1 VQQETR
7 IPTGN
12 IKDMATSAPS
22 SSRNLWRLL
31 AYVRPYWVSFAAAT
45 VCGLIKLL
53 IPVAVMWVIGQCID
67 VLTAAEAGR
76 LAPGIVRE
84 RLWHY
89 LLLGSGLMLV
99 APVPVY
105 LRSAIGARAVQEVMR
120 NLRCDLYAHMQ
131 KLSHSFFESNRSG
144 SLTNRIIWDIES
156 IQPFIGRAFVQMWMS
171 IGLIVVVL
179 GYFFSRSLLLG
190 ALSLSLIPFQILI
203 QRAIA
208 WKVKKNAKAIS
219 DRLAHLAGSTQ
230 EVLAA
235 ATIVKAFTHE
245 EDEVQRFSENTTTLV
260 ELGARNSRLNGL
272 NEALMQLLRTSGQLL
287 LIGIGG
293 FLALSHS
300 GAVTVGV
307 VTQFVLMQGQLYMPF
322 DWLNEMQVLLATA
335 LGATDRIFTIF
346 DTELEITDR
355 PNAVPAPHFTG
366 TIQFERVAFTYPGAT
381 RPVFTDLTLDIPAHT
396 TMALVGPSGSGKT
409 TITSLANRFY
419 EWQEGS
425 IRIDGHDLRDYTI
438 YSLRRQIGL
447 VPQAPLLL
455 SGTIADNI
463 LYGRPDASYEEM
475 CEAARRAYADEFID
489 KLEDGYDTLIGERGM
504 KLSGGQQQRIS
515 IARAFLKD
523 PAILILDEATSAL
536 DAESEHIV
544 QLALENLMHN
554 RTTLVIAHRLATI
567 RHADQI
573 AVIDEGHVAELGTHD
588 SLIAQD
594 GLYAALCRRQFTDG
608 AVYPHAGL

>member
-1 VQQETR
+1 M
-7 IPTGN
+7 G
-12 IKDMATSAPS
+12 SAEARA

-31 AYVRPYWVSFAAAT
+31 AYVRPYWTSFAAAT

-53 IPVAVMWVIGQCID
+53 IPVAIMWVTGQCID
-67 VLTAAEAGR
+67 VLATTHGQA
-76 LAPGIVRE
+76 LAVVWP

-89 LLLGSGLMLV
+89 LLLGTGLMLV
-99 APVPVY
+99 APVPIY
-105 LRSAIGARAVQEVMR
+105 LRSAIGARAVQEVVR

-179 GYFFSRSLLLG
+179 GYFFSRSLILG
-190 ALSLSLIPFQILI
+190 SLSLALIPFQILI

-208 WKVKKNAKAIS
+208 WKVKKNAKSIS
-219 DRLAHLAGSTQ
+219 DKLAHLAGSTQ
-230 EVLAA
+230 EKLGAT
-235 ATIVKAFTHE
+235 TIVKAFTRE
-245 EDEVQRFSENTTTLV
+245 DDEVQRFSDDTIALV
-260 ELGARNSRLNGL
+260 ELGAHNSRLNGL
-272 NEALMQLLRTSGQLL
+272 NEALMQLLRMTGQLL
-287 LIGIGG
+287 LIGVGG
-293 FLALSHS
+293 YLALTHT
-300 GAVTVGV
+300 GKLTAGV

-335 LGATDRIFTIF
+335 LGATDRIFSIF
-346 DTELEITDR
+346 DTEPEIADR
-355 PNAVPAPHFTG
+355 PGATPAPHFAG
-366 TIQFERVAFTYPGAT
+366 EIRFEHVAFTYPGAT
-381 RPVFTDLTLDIPAHT
+381 HPVFTDLTLEVPARAT
-396 TMALVGPSGSGKT
+396 VAIVGPSGSGKT
-409 TITSLANRFY
+409 TVTNLVNRFY
-419 EWQEGS
+419 EWQQGC
-425 IRIDGHDLRDYTI
+425 IRIDGRDLRDYTI

-447 VPQAPLLL
+447 VPQAPLLF

-463 LYGRPDASYEEM
+463 LYGRPDATCEEVRA
-475 CEAARRAYADEFID
+475 AARNAYADEFIE
-489 KLEDGYDTLIGERGM
+489 KLEDGYDSLIGERGM

-544 QLALENLMHN
+544 QRALENLMRN

-567 RHADQI
+567 RHADLI
-573 AVIDEGHVAELGTHD
+573 AVIDDARVSELGTHD
-588 SLIAQD
+588 SLMQHD
-594 GLYAALCRRQFTDG
+594 GTYAALCRRQFTDG
-608 AVYPHAGL
+608 AVGV

>member
-1 VQQETR
+1 MR
-7 IPTGN
+7 SS
-12 IKDMATSAPS
+12 AAPS
-22 SSRNLWRLL
+22 NSKNLWRLL
-31 AYVRPYWVSFAAAT
+31 AYVRPYWTSFAAAT

-53 IPVAVMWVIGQCID
+53 IPVAVMWVVGQCID
-67 VLTAAEAGR
+67 VLAMANAGK
-76 LAPGIVRE
+76 LAGAVVWE

-89 LLLGSGLMLV
+89 LLLGVGLMLL

-105 LRSAIGARAVQEVMR
+105 LRSAIGARAVQEVVR

-171 IGLIVVVL
+171 IGLIIVVL

-203 QRAIA
+203 QRAIS
-208 WKVKKNAKAIS
+208 WKVKANAKAIS

-230 EVLAA
+230 EKLAA

-245 EDEVQRFSENTTTLV
+245 EDEVQRFSDDTIALV
-260 ELGARNSRLNGL
+260 ELGAHNSRLNGL
-272 NEALMQLLRTSGQLL
+272 NEALMQFLRMTGQLL
-287 LIGIGG
+287 LIGVGG
-293 FLALSHS
+293 YLALTHTGKIS
-300 GAVTVGV
+300 VGV

-335 LGATDRIFTIF
+335 MGATDRIFGIF
-346 DTELEITDR
+346 DTEPEIADR
-355 PNAVPAPHFTG
+355 PDAAPAPHFTG
-366 TIQFERVAFTYPGAT
+366 EILFEHVSFTYPGAT
-381 RPVFTDLTLDIPAHT
+381 QPVFTDLTLEVPAHAT
-396 TMALVGPSGSGKT
+396 VALVGPSGSGKT
-409 TITSLANRFY
+409 TVTNLVNRFY
-419 EWQEGS
+419 DWQQGS
-425 IRIDGHDLRDYTI
+425 IRIDGRDLREYTI

-447 VPQAPLLL
+447 VPQSPLLF

-463 LYGRPDASYEEM
+463 LYGRPDASCEEVR
-475 CEAARRAYADEFID
+475 EAARRAYADEFIE
-489 KLEDGYDTLIGERGM
+489 KLEDGYDSLIGERGM

-544 QLALENLMHN
+544 QRALENLMRN

-567 RHADQI
+567 RHADLI
-573 AVIDEGHVAELGTHD
+573 AVIDNAHVAELGTHD
-588 SLIAQD
+588 TLIQLN
-594 GLYAALCRRQFTDG
+594 GTYAALCRRQFTDG
-608 AVYPHAGL
+608 VVGIGRGNDDSDRKGQ

>member
-1 VQQETR
+1 
-7 IPTGN
+7 
-12 IKDMATSAPS
+12 M
-22 SSRNLWRLL
+22 L
-31 AYVRPYWVSFAAAT
+31 AYVRPYWTSFAAAT

-53 IPVAVMWVIGQCID
+53 IPVGIMWVVGQCVD
-67 VLTAAEAGR
+67 VLATSDGQAPAAVWLR
-76 LAPGIVRE
+76 LR
-84 RLWHY
+84 HY
-89 LLLGSGLMLV
+89 LLLGTGLLLV

-105 LRSAIGARAVQEVMR
+105 LRSAIGARAVQEVVR

-179 GYFFSRSLLLG
+179 GYFFSRNLLLG

-208 WKVKKNAKAIS
+208 WKVKKNAKSIS

-230 EVLAA
+230 EKLAA

-245 EDEVQRFSENTTTLV
+245 EDEVQRFSDDTIALV
-260 ELGARNSRLNGL
+260 ELGAHNSRLNGL
-272 NEALMQLLRTSGQLL
+272 NEALMQVLRMTGQLL
-287 LIGIGG
+287 LIGVGG
-293 FLALSHS
+293 YLALYHAGKVS
-300 GAVTVGV
+300 VGV
-307 VTQFVLMQGQLYMPF
+307 LTQFVLMQGQLYMPF

-335 LGATDRIFTIF
+335 LGATDRIFAIF
-346 DTELEITDR
+346 DTEPEIADR
-355 PNAVPAPHFTG
+355 PGATPAPHFAG
-366 TIQFERVAFTYPGAT
+366 EIHFEHVAFTYPGSAY
-381 RPVFTDLTLDIPAHT
+381 PVFTDLTLDVPARAT
-396 TMALVGPSGSGKT
+396 VAIVGPSGSGKT
-409 TITSLANRFY
+409 TVTNLVNRFY
-419 EWQEGS
+419 EWQEGC
-425 IRIDGHDLRDYTI
+425 IRIDGRDLRDYTI
-438 YSLRRQIGL
+438 FSLRRQIGL
-447 VPQAPLLL
+447 VPQAPLLF

-463 LYGRPDASYEEM
+463 LYGRPDAGEDEVR
-475 CEAARRAYADEFID
+475 EAARCAYADEFIE
-489 KLEDGYDTLIGERGM
+489 KLEHGYDSLIGERGM

-544 QLALENLMHN
+544 QLALENLMRD

-567 RHADQI
+567 RHADLI
-573 AVIDEGHVAELGTHD
+573 AVIDDARVAELGTHD
-588 SLIAQD
+588 SLIRLD
-594 GLYAALCRRQFTDG
+594 GTYAALCRRQFTDG
-608 AVYPHAGL
+608 VKG